1 MGLLTDISKEIKM
14 LIGNLKNTCQHND
27 VFVPTTSSTAKRL
40 VDRWLKI
47 LAGELMLPVANRRS
61 DQINNSVKELWNS
74 ADVFH
79 LVQH

>member
-1 MGLLTDISKEIKM
+1 M
-14 LIGNLKNTCQHND
+14 LIGNLKNTSQHND

-40 VDRWLKI
+40 AEQMFGRWLEI
-47 LAGELMLPVANRRS
+47 LAGELMLPVPNRWS